1 MQSTFSTIFFVAV
14 ADFNLLLA
22 ETDTAG
28 DISLPAAE
36 WLSSIRT
43 PSQMSNSSKACLLFD
58 LYLEKD
64 VFHRVSFEIIYR
76 SADAEEVEKRLLF
89 FISNDGVA
97 NRVED
102 VFEFSLD
109 SAVSHY
115 QVIICFVVSCQC
127 HKPSCCAYRCYVRRC
142 WVWLLAAYRR
152 THSPG
157 RLVWS
162 EGRRPLGAVPHSS

>member
-76 SADAEEVEKRLLF
+76 SADTETAEKRLLF
-89 FISNDGVA
+89 SVSNDGVA
-97 NRVED
+97 DRVKD

-109 SAVSHY
+109 DAASRY
-115 QVIICFVVSCQC
+115 QVTVNLIVSQATNVRMLLPRLG
-127 HKPSCCAYRCYVRRC
+127 KRYVMYVC
-142 WVWLLAAYRR
+142 
-152 THSPG
+152 
-157 RLVWS
+157 
-162 EGRRPLGAVPHSS
+162 